1 MAKPIIDAKYLKDLT
16 FRSVERK
23 RVKENG
29 EERTVYVPQDR
40 ELTVDDVLA
49 IRDTGPEIII
59 VTADGQKYTV
69 SKKATAVVPAT

>member
-1 MAKPIIDAKYLKDLT
+1 MAKPNNEGIIDAKYLKGLT

-29 EERTVYVPQDR
+29 EEKTVYVPQER
-40 ELTVDDVLA
+40 ELAVDDVLA
-49 IRDTGPEIII
+49 VRDADPEIII

-69 SKKATAVVPAT
+69 PKNSEK